1 MQSAMGKTCRSHAL
15 LYYGI
20 LVLLLCQCHAKLMP
34 EDIKSYLVSQDGNG
48 FDEFKSIPKSGD
60 DISPYSYSTS
70 TMNKRNLQIAQ
81 LAITEGIPFNGEGNL
96 EDRFGSSLAL
106 SDDGSFCVIGAIGKS
121 PTVGANNGTGYV
133 MAFMR
138 SGGDASWTQM
148 GQTIY
153 GNNTGDRFGDEI
165 KMSSDGQTIVV
176 GSRNAE
182 GETGRNNIG
191 IVRVYTY
198 DGKGLWNQLG
208 NDIPG
213 EDRGDLSGVGVAVSS
228 DARIVAIGTGR
239 NDDPNSNNGHVRVY
253 RYDEMATPPQWVQV
267 GDDINGEAA
276 EDQSGNNIAMSSDG
290 TIVAIGARF
299 NDGTNGTNTGH
310 VRVYKYNGIAWNQLG
325 SDLDGEAV
333 DDESGFD
340 VAISS
345 AGDIVAIGARFNDGE
360 NGMVSDAGHVRVY
373 QLNDDAIPEWVKMG
387 NDIDGQGQ
395 NDQSGRNIDMS
406 SDGMTLIIGSSLAD
420 DGSFNEGAARI
431 YKWVDDAN
439 DWIQHGDTIYGLQ
452 RADQA
457 GFDVAISGDAG
468 TILVGSRNHDDSA
481 DPDNQNSG
489 TARLYQI
496 EKASTGG
503 GKVLLLYMK

>member
-1 MQSAMGKTCRSHAL
+1 
-15 LYYGI
+15 
-20 LVLLLCQCHAKLMP
+20 MP

-70 TMNKRNLQIAQ
+70 TMTKRTLQNAQ
-81 LAITEGIPFNGEGNL
+81 LTITQGIPLNGEGNL

-106 SDDGSFCVIGAIGKS
+106 SDDGSFCVIGAIGKNI
-121 PTVGANNGTGYV
+121 TLGANKGTGYV

-138 SGGDASWTQM
+138 SGGDSSWAQM
-148 GQTIY
+148 GQTIH
-153 GNNTGDRFGDEI
+153 GKNTGDRFGDEV

-176 GSRNAE
+176 GSIHAK
-182 GETGRNNIG
+182 GESGRKDVG

-198 DGKGLWNQLG
+198 DSTEGLWNQLG

-213 EDRGDLSGVGVAVSS
+213 EDRKDRSGVGVAASS

-239 NDDPNSNNGHVRVY
+239 NDDPNTNNGHVRVFK
-253 RYDEMATPPQWVQV
+253 YDEMATPLQWVQL

-276 EDQSGNNIAMSSDG
+276 DDESGNNVAMSSDG
-290 TIVAIGARF
+290 MIVAIGAKF

-310 VRVYKYNGIAWNQLG
+310 VRVHKYNGIAWNQLG

-333 DDESGFD
+333 NDQSGFD

-345 AGDIVAIGARFNDGE
+345 AGDIVAIGARRNDGE
-360 NGMVSDAGHVRVY
+360 NGAVSNAGHVRVY

-387 NDIDGQGQ
+387 NDIDGQTQ
-395 NDQSGRNIDMS
+395 YDQSGRNIDIS
-406 SDGMTLIIGSSLAD
+406 SDGKTLIIGSSLAD
-420 DGSFNEGAARI
+420 DGSSNSNEGAARI
-431 YKWVDDAN
+431 YYWVDDAH
-439 DWIQHGDTIYGLQ
+439 DWLQRGDTIYGLQ
-452 RADQA
+452 SADES

-468 TILVGSRNHDDSA
+468 TILVGSRMHDDSS
-481 DPDNQNSG
+481 DPNDQNSG

-503 GKVLLLYMK
+503 GKILLLYI